1 MGYKVITSSGSG
13 SWTVPSYVHKVKIMM
28 LGAGG
33 GGGGAAAY
41 SDGTRFRSGG
51 GGGGGACVHFEL
63 DVAPGSSISY
73 VVGAKGSGGNYSVNL
88 GLVKGGRGG
97 DGGATSCTYNDI
109 TYSVEGGHGGNA
121 GIISDDGISGGEGG
135 AGGSEGTY
143 SKYSWKSG
151 GYSGGGAGSSG
162 SGYGAGSVG
171 NGSCGGGGGG
181 IYSNAYN
188 MVKDVYHNSPLGGQ
202 GIIADVE
209 SDTYYGFMDGYLG
222 TGGAGGT
229 AGLRSGNVTAVAGGD
244 GGNGVIIIQYSEL
257 HAIKSGSGTWSTPN
271 GVFRLLNVAIIGAGG
286 GGGGSIKSRLSDN
299 TREGGGGGGGGSV
312 LYSVNT
318 YPGKSWSY
326 SVGSGGS
333 GGRGISNLNTDY
345 ITGNPG
351 GDGGETTFMGNTMS
365 GGKGGGAG
373 YKTQSGE
380 GDGSGGAGGAANS
393 SLGSPSPGGSGG
405 AGWRSGS
412 GYGAGSSVQNA
423 GGGGGGIGNA
433 AAHNFASGEGYTP
446 NTPSSTS
453 IDASEG
459 GKNGQYGTG
468 GGGDSGFD
476 SSGKYGVGGRGGDG
490 LILIEYPLAVDT
502 VSFTIESTNGIAND
516 PRNNGSESTHL
527 TVTVP
532 IGATYAVVDEYD
544 TPQGGRDGY
553 VKVTYDGQTIYMIPV
568 SSNIGYGN
576 PDWTSKSGTISSSTT
591 VSVTY
596 SKVTYSGTVHLG
608 TKYAKFRIIYP
619 SSYAGE
625 YTSDKVIE
633 YQYQDRVDVD
643 WTGGTTIE
651 TVSPYVQRVYTHP
664 NTNVEEAYYS
674 DLYSQTEGDGKYMD
688 AFSCDIYPYPRESPK
703 PTSYTEY
710 YRAAVSFNANG
721 GKLAAGTS
729 NFTTDWD
736 TSQYI
741 SADLPS
747 NPTRT
752 NYIFKGW
759 AINNSNPDPEDDPD
773 VYPGE
778 STHSFYFGIVNL
790 YAIWEGIDCPVTV
803 IVRNYAYK
811 LQNFP
816 LIYGYWSNENEGEKA
831 NTMEIS
837 PRGTSTIPVK
847 YNGRIWGEISDEYYD
862 EPRPDAVYK
871 SIVWDKDNNAI
882 SFPYQVTTTDVK
894 IYLQLYPYNV
904 TIKFYKNDG
913 TTDVYTYK
921 GGSDGNLY
929 VYDGI
934 DFPKYSDMNLGANST
949 DNTKVCIGWS
959 TDASASIPDYADG
972 YNGYVVESTSPGDV
986 TVSLYA
992 VWGEVVTVYFDPYND
1007 SNSDTVYSIKTN
1019 PATGRLIST
1028 PPTPTP
1034 LDLDWAFS
1042 GWKCTQVSYFNTPR
1056 SSSEVAG
1063 YSFRGVGK
1071 ELWFFGIYTQRK
1083 YYPVVFVDN
1092 LDSPASIAKCMKNEK
1107 PVLNWSDTIKTDDG
1121 KNFNP
1126 SAKSWQPYQ
1135 SSQIFEAG
1143 YSEQVKLNKII
1154 NVFYCSGAPI
1164 YSDDNIHMAVSCGE
1178 YGIIDL
1184 GDIQDISDSYSA
1196 MLTTIPIAPFGYSGT
1211 FCMDRGVQRSL
1222 SVGIVRVSPVSP
1234 DDYNPD
1240 SRRWSNS
1247 KWISM
1252 LKAMTDRWQMMTDG
1266 VRLFMYIPKEK
1277 AHNVVA
1283 LDSKYSLDAKGL
1295 INGGMTSVNAYISQ
1309 LPLSY
1314 SSDSVHKISLSM
1326 TFRVGTIYP
1335 KPPVIK
1341 MTAVTLKVGSKTKV
1355 IQYPSN
1361 SYSALPRCPAELLDE
1376 SAELFLGW
1384 YKGSSTELKYPGDPF
1399 SIDGTGIVL
1408 NAEIVKYNEGGHTY
1422 TPSSTGGYEFTLT
1435 VPDGIS
1441 YSSAVIVAVG
1451 GGGAGGSPIS
1461 FKELHLTH
1469 GTTGKRH
1476 FISSGGGGGGSGYV
1490 MTRIVDMTG
1499 VRSLFMSFGKG
1510 GTPVDMKDGNSG
1522 GRTVVRI
1529 GDMNGKVI
1537 VSAKGGEGGKVGRNG
1552 GAGGKGYNSGG
1563 IGGHPSKYT
1572 INGLDI
1578 TVDFINAMN
1587 GAGTDGYG
1595 LAGANVILERNT
1607 EAYLYYSGGGG
1618 GGAPIRLGNKTDSNG
1633 NESTGSGHG
1642 GDGRKLAN
1650 DSANTDGTFG
1660 GGGGGA
1666 GGPKTLGGNE
1676 TAGKGGDGYVFIIM
1690 RK

>member
-33 GGGGAAAY
+33 GGGGAAALTDNT
-41 SDGTRFRSGG
+41 SFNSGG
-51 GGGGGACVHFEL
+51 GGGGGASVYFEW
-63 DVAPGSSISY
+63 DVTPGSSISY
-73 VVGAKGSGGNYSVNL
+73 VIGSGGTGGS
-88 GLVKGGRGG
+88 GLVGGSPGPVSG
-97 DGGATSCTYNDI
+97 SNGKDGGATSCTYKGT
-109 TYSVEGGHGGNA
+109 TYSAEGGRGGGGA
-121 GIISDDGISGGEGG
+121 TALSGSGESGGAGG

-181 IYSNAYN
+181 IYSSAYN
-188 MVKDVYHNSPLGGQ
+188 MVKDVYHKSPLGGQ
-202 GIIADVE
+202 GVRIDIEGDAH
-209 SDTYYGFMDGYLG
+209 YQFMDGYLG
-222 TGGAGGT
+222 TGGAGGP
-229 AGLRSGNVTAVAGGD
+229 AGFKSGNITAIAGGD

-257 HAIKSGSGTWSTPN
+257 HAIKSGSGTWSTPS

-351 GDGGETTFMGNTMS
+351 GDGGETTFMGNIMS

-393 SLGSPSPGGSGG
+393 SLGYPSPGGSGG
-405 AGWRSGS
+405 AGWSSGS

-453 IDASEG
+453 MDASEG

-476 SSGKYGVGGRGGDG
+476 SSGEYGVGGRGGDG

-516 PRNNGSESTHL
+516 PRNNGSESTYL

-553 VKVTYDGQTIYMIPV
+553 VKVTYDEQTIYMIPV

-608 TKYAKFRIIYP
+608 IKYAKFRIIYP

-664 NTNVEEAYYS
+664 DTNVEEAFYS
-674 DLYSQTEGDGKYMD
+674 PLYSQTEGDGKYMD
-688 AFSCDIYPYPRESPK
+688 AFSCDIYPYPGESPK

-710 YRAAVSFNANG
+710 YRVRINFDANG
-721 GKLAAGTS
+721 GTLAAGTS
-729 NFTTDWD
+729 EFISEWN
-736 TSQYI
+736 TSQDIYV
-741 SADLPS
+741 DLPPH
-747 NPTRT
+747 PTRT
-752 NYIFKGW
+752 NYAFKGW
-759 AINNSNPDPEDDPD
+759 SINNNNPDPEDDPD
-773 VYPGE
+773 VYPSE
-778 STHSFYFGIVNL
+778 SGHYFHFGDVIL
-790 YAIWEGIDCPVTV
+790 YA
-803 IVRNYAYK
+803 
-811 LQNFP
+811 
-816 LIYGYWSNENEGEKA
+816 
-831 NTMEIS
+831 M
-837 PRGTSTIPVK
+837 
-847 YNGRIWGEISDEYYD
+847 WG
-862 EPRPDAVYK
+862 V
-871 SIVWDKDNNAI
+871 AI
-882 SFPYQVTTTDVK
+882 
-894 IYLQLYPYNV
+894 
-904 TIKFYKNDG
+904 
-913 TTDVYTYK
+913 
-921 GGSDGNLY
+921 
-929 VYDGI
+929 
-934 DFPKYSDMNLGANST
+934 
-949 DNTKVCIGWS
+949 
-959 TDASASIPDYADG
+959 
-972 YNGYVVESTSPGDV
+972 
-986 TVSLYA
+986 
-992 VWGEVVTVYFDPYND
+992 TVYFDPYND
-1007 SNSDTVYSIKTN
+1007 SNSDTVYSIKTD
-1019 PATGRLIST
+1019 PVTDRLIST

-1034 LDLDWAFS
+1034 LDLNWAFS

-1056 SSSEVAG
+1056 SSSEVAA
-1063 YSFRGVGK
+1063 YSFRGVGT
-1071 ELWFFGIYTQRK
+1071 ELWFFGTYTQRK

-1092 LDSPASIAKCMKNEK
+1092 LYSPTIAKCMKNEK

-1121 KNFNP
+1121 ENFNP

-1135 SSQIFEAG
+1135 SSQIFETG
-1143 YSEQVKLNKII
+1143 YSGQVKLNKII
-1154 NVFYCSGAPI
+1154 NVFYRSGAPI
-1164 YSDDNIHMAVSCGE
+1164 YSDDNIHMAISCGK

-1222 SVGIVRVSPVSP
+1222 SVGIVRVSPASP
-1234 DDYNPD
+1234 DDSSTD
-1240 SRRWSNS
+1240 SKRWSNS

-1252 LKAMTDRWQMMTDG
+1252 LRAMTDRWQMMTDG
-1266 VRLFMYIPKEK
+1266 VRLFMYVPKEK

-1283 LDSKYSLDAKGL
+1283 LDSKYSLDTDGS
-1295 INGGMTSVNAYISQ
+1295 INGGTTSVNAYIAQ

-1335 KPPVIK
+1335 KPPVIE

-1361 SYSALPRCPAELLDE
+1361 SYSALPRCPAGMLDE
-1376 SAELFLGW
+1376 SVQIFYAW
-1384 YKGSSTELKYPGDPF
+1384 KVSTTPTIQMYPGDAF
-1399 SIDGTGIVL
+1399 FVGLDAMTLTALYTDLKSKDCDLYTSES
-1408 NAEIVKYNEGGHTY
+1408 AMTY
-1422 TPSSTGGYEFTLT
+1422 TVDAKSGKTHVT
-1435 VPDGIS
+1435 IC
-1441 YSSAVIVAVG
+1441 AVG
-1451 GGGAGGSPIS
+1451 GGGAGAVGTILKTIS
-1461 FKELHLTH
+1461 VHVH
-1469 GTTGKRH
+1469 GAY
-1476 FISSGGGGGGSGYV
+1476 INPLNAGGGGGGSGYLSS
-1490 MTRIVDMTG
+1490 RKIPISKGDK
-1499 VRSLFMSFGKG
+1499 LYIKLGKG
-1510 GTPVDMKDGNSG
+1510 GQTKSASG
-1522 GRTVVRI
+1522 EKTSVYLGET
-1529 GDMNGKVI
+1529 NGKLI
-1537 VSAKGGEGGKVGRNG
+1537 VYADG
-1552 GAGGKGYNSGG
+1552 GAGGKSGKTGGSGG
-1563 IGGHPSKYT
+1563 AGFKSG
-1572 INGLDI
+1572 
-1578 TVDFINAMN
+1578 
-1587 GAGTDGYG
+1587 GAGGYPFVSKGSDYPDKVKIIASMDGDGAPEAYG
-1595 LAGANVILERNT
+1595 LGGVSSTYDVASVHYIRGGAGGGGAPPRVGTAEGMGGSGLELRDSSRSVDGT
-1607 EAYLYYSGGGG
+1607 LGGGG
-1618 GGAPIRLGNKTDSNG
+1618 GGTWGT
-1633 NESTGSGHG
+1633 
-1642 GDGRKLAN
+1642 GDG
-1650 DSANTDGTFG
+1650 F
-1660 GGGGGA
+1660 
-1666 GGPKTLGGNE
+1666 
-1676 TAGKGGDGYVFIIM
+1676 GKGGDGYVCLFWE
-1690 RK
+1690 

>member
-1 MGYKVITSSGSG
+1 MGRVVFTSGSG
-13 SWTVPSYVHKVKIMM
+13 EWTTPS
-28 LGAGG
+28 
-33 GGGGAAAY
+33 
-41 SDGTRFRSGG
+41 
-51 GGGGGACVHFEL
+51 
-63 DVAPGSSISY
+63 
-73 VVGAKGSGGNYSVNL
+73 
-88 GLVKGGRGG
+88 
-97 DGGATSCTYNDI
+97 
-109 TYSVEGGHGGNA
+109 
-121 GIISDDGISGGEGG
+121 
-135 AGGSEGTY
+135 GTY
-143 SKYSWKSG
+143 
-151 GYSGGGAGSSG
+151 
-162 SGYGAGSVG
+162 
-171 NGSCGGGGGG
+171 
-181 IYSNAYN
+181 
-188 MVKDVYHNSPLGGQ
+188 DL
-202 GIIADVE
+202 
-209 SDTYYGFMDGYLG
+209 T
-222 TGGAGGT
+222 
-229 AGLRSGNVTAVAGGD
+229 VT
-244 GGNGVIIIQYSEL
+244 L
-257 HAIKSGSGTWSTPN
+257 
-271 GVFRLLNVAIIGAGG
+271 IGAGG
-286 GGGGSIKSRLSDN
+286 GGGGSAI
-299 TREGGGGGGGGSV
+299 REANKVVGGGGGGGGACTKFSITT
-312 LYSVNT
+312 S
-318 YPGKSWSY
+318 PGLTWSY
-326 SVGSGGS
+326 SVGVGGS
-333 GGRGISNLNTDY
+333 GGTAAANDGGNGAVV
-345 ITGNPG
+345 GNPG
-351 GDGGETTFMGNTMS
+351 SNGGETLFGIYKVS
-365 GGKGGGAG
+365 GGSPGSGGAEALPIIHDAIGGEGGKGGKSPSTIYDGGKGGNLGKAG
-373 YKTQSGE
+373 VGL
-380 GDGSGGAGGAANS
+380 GAAIPTS
-393 SLGSPSPGGSGG
+393 GTYPSE
-405 AGWRSGS
+405 
-412 GYGAGSSVQNA
+412 A
-423 GGGGGGIGNA
+423 GGGGGGLGSSANTIYSYVKNLGYEPKTYAPTSN
-433 AAHNFASGEGYTP
+433 SG
-446 NTPSSTS
+446 
-453 IDASEG
+453 AEG
-459 GKNGQYGTG
+459 GKPGSYGTG
-468 GGGDSGFD
+468 GCGAQGYMNGRYGTGG
-476 SSGKYGVGGRGGDG
+476 KGGDG
-490 LILIEYPLAVDT
+490 LIVIEYEPIESVRFTVRPTNCQVGESGTIASTRDVVLDVPKGTEYT
-502 VSFTIESTNGIAND
+502 VSSVTGQDDIRYKIAISHPTVSYFEDIYVLAMEGYEVEPISPSSATLNSNTVLNVNGY
-516 PRNNGSESTHL
+516 L
-527 TVTVP
+527 
-532 IGATYAVVDEYD
+532 ATYTGTIYKNKYPNFKVNLRYSGFVEYTSNSTSFSYKMGDRIDVDWGPGYATYEVEDQYHRRKNIHGGTNKQSIKYYKKTQFDIEISDSGDANNLMGYNCVVNPDPKDPPLSSVVDEY
-544 TPQGGRDGY
+544 R
-553 VKVTYDGQTIYMIPV
+553 
-568 SSNIGYGN
+568 
-576 PDWTSKSGTISSSTT
+576 

-596 SKVTYSGTVHLG
+596 DPNGGTLPSGTNIVN
-608 TKYAKFRIIYP
+608 TEW
-619 SSYAGE
+619 STSE
-625 YTSDKVIE
+625 YVSIE
-633 YQYQDRVDVD
+633 L
-643 WTGGTTIE
+643 
-651 TVSPYVQRVYTHP
+651 PPHP
-664 NTNVEEAYYS
+664 VKN
-674 DLYSQTEGDGKYMD
+674 
-688 AFSCDIYPYPRESPK
+688 
-703 PTSYTEY
+703 
-710 YRAAVSFNANG
+710 
-721 GKLAAGTS
+721 
-729 NFTTDWD
+729 
-736 TSQYI
+736 
-741 SADLPS
+741 
-747 NPTRT
+747 

-759 AINNSNPDPEDDPD
+759 IKDNSTPTAEDDPD
-773 VYPGE
+773 IYPWE
-778 STHSFYFGIVNL
+778 SHHSFRYGMNRM
-790 YAIWEGIDCPVTV
+790 YAIWEGIDCSVTV

-811 LQNFP
+811 LPNFP
-816 LIYGYWSNENEGEKA
+816 LILGYWSDENEEEKA

-837 PRGTSTIPVK
+837 PRGTSKIPVK
-847 YNGRIWGEISDEYYD
+847 YNGRIWGEISNKYNGEL
-862 EPRPDAVYK
+862 RPDTVYE
-871 SIVWDKDNNAI
+871 SIVWDKDGKVI

-929 VYDGI
+929 VYDDI

-1034 LDLDWAFS
+1034 PDLDWAFS

-1063 YSFRGVGK
+1063 YSFRGVGT

-1121 KNFNP
+1121 ENFNP

-1234 DDYNPD
+1234 DDNNKD

-1252 LKAMTDRWQMMTDG
+1252 LRAMTDRWQMMTDG
-1266 VRLFMYIPKEK
+1266 VRLFMYVPKGK

-1283 LDSKYSLDAKGL
+1283 LNSKYSLTDGH
-1295 INGGMTSVNAYISQ
+1295 INGGMTSVNAYIAQ

-1376 SAELFLGW
+1376 STELFLGW

-1399 SIDGTGIVL
+1399 NIDGAGIVL

-1435 VPDGIS
+1435 VPDGVS
-1441 YSSAVIVAVG
+1441 YSSAVITAVG

-1461 FKELHLTH
+1461 FKELQLTH

>member
-1 MGYKVITSSGSG
+1 MAMKIITSGSG
-13 SWTVPSYVHKVKIMM
+13 SWTVPSGVKTVKVTM
-28 LGAGG
+28 
-33 GGGGAAAY
+33 
-41 SDGTRFRSGG
+41 
-51 GGGGGACVHFEL
+51 
-63 DVAPGSSISY
+63 
-73 VVGAKGSGGNYSVNL
+73 
-88 GLVKGGRGG
+88 
-97 DGGATSCTYNDI
+97 
-109 TYSVEGGHGGNA
+109 
-121 GIISDDGISGGEGG
+121 
-135 AGGSEGTY
+135 
-143 SKYSWKSG
+143 
-151 GYSGGGAGSSG
+151 
-162 SGYGAGSVG
+162 
-171 NGSCGGGGGG
+171 
-181 IYSNAYN
+181 
-188 MVKDVYHNSPLGGQ
+188 
-202 GIIADVE
+202 
-209 SDTYYGFMDGYLG
+209 
-222 TGGAGGT
+222 
-229 AGLRSGNVTAVAGGD
+229 
-244 GGNGVIIIQYSEL
+244 
-257 HAIKSGSGTWSTPN
+257 
-271 GVFRLLNVAIIGAGG
+271 IGAGG
-286 GGGGSIKSRLSDN
+286 GGGGSAKGSDQCY
-299 TREGGGGGGGGSV
+299 EGGGGGGGACTQFTMEVSSGS
-312 LYSVNT
+312 
-318 YPGKSWSY
+318 SY
-326 SVGSGGS
+326 SYTIGTGGNGGKGKTTAVQGGGIVGEAGGDGGATTFGSYYVNGGKPGTGGLVYGSTKNNGKGGAGGSGGS
-333 GGRGISNLNTDY
+333 SPSTI
-345 ITGNPG
+345 
-351 GDGGETTFMGNTMS
+351 F
-365 GGKGGGAG
+365 
-373 YKTQSGE
+373 
-380 GDGSGGAGGAANS
+380 SGGAGGA
-393 SLGSPSPGGSGG
+393 GGKD
-405 AGWRSGS
+405 GS
-412 GYGAGSSVQNA
+412 GYGHGGSVLNA
-423 GGGGGGIGNA
+423 GGGGGGIGDSTIYNYATNA
-433 AAHNFASGEGYTP
+433 GYSPYTDSSANAS
-446 NTPSSTS
+446 
-453 IDASEG
+453 AQEG
-459 GKNGQYGTG
+459 GKPGHYGTG

-476 SSGKYGVGGRGGDG
+476 SGNYGVGGKGGDG
-490 LILIEYPLAVDT
+490 LIILKYSLAVDT
-502 VSFTIESTNGIAND
+502 VSFTISSKNGIVKD
-516 PRNNGSESTHL
+516 PRIDNSERTSV
-527 TVTVP
+527 TVSVP
-532 IGATYAVVDEYD
+532 IGATYSVIKEQDDSYNGKTGEVEIRYD
-544 TPQGGRDGY
+544 AE
-553 VKVTYDGQTIYMIPV
+553 VIYSIPV
-568 SSNIGYGN
+568 SSNKGYGN
-576 PDWTSKSGTISSSTT
+576 PVWTSKSGTISSSTT
-591 VSVTY
+591 ISVTY
-596 SKVTYSGTVHLG
+596 SKNIYSGTVYLG
-608 TKYAKFRIIYP
+608 IKYKKFRIRSP
-619 SSYAGE
+619 SDYAGE
-625 YTSDKVIE
+625 YESDKEIL
-633 YQYQDRVDVD
+633 YYYGDYLDVD

-664 NTNVEEAYYS
+664 NTNVEEVEYVS
-674 DLYSQTEGDGKYMD
+674 LPSQTGGDGKTMD
-688 AFSCDIYPYPRESPK
+688 AQNSNIFPDPRKSPK

-721 GKLAAGTS
+721 GTLAAGTS
-729 NFTTDWD
+729 NFTTDWN
-736 TSQYI
+736 TSQDIY
-741 SADLPS
+741 ADLPS
-747 NPTRT
+747 HPTRT

-759 AINNSNPDPEDDPD
+759 AINNSNPDPKDDPD
-773 VYPGE
+773 VYPNE
-778 STHSFYFGIVNL
+778 SGHYFHFGDVIL
-790 YAIWEGIDCPVTV
+790 YAIWEGIDCSVTV

-811 LQNFP
+811 LPNFP
-816 LIYGYWSNENEGEKA
+816 LILGYWSDENEEEKA

-847 YNGRIWGEISDEYYD
+847 YNGRIWGEISNKYNGEL
-862 EPRPDAVYK
+862 RPDTVYE
-871 SIVWDKDNNAI
+871 SIVWDKDGKVI

-894 IYLQLYPYNV
+894 IYLHLYPYNV

-929 VYDGI
+929 VYDDI

-1019 PATGRLIST
+1019 PATGRLISI

-1034 LDLDWAFS
+1034 PDLDWAFS

-1056 SSSEVAG
+1056 SSSEVAA
-1063 YSFRGVGK
+1063 YSFRGVGT
-1071 ELWFFGIYTQRK
+1071 ELWFFGVYTQRK

-1121 KNFNP
+1121 ENFDP

-1135 SSQIFEAG
+1135 SSQIFEIG

-1154 NVFYCSGAPI
+1154 NVFYRSGAPN

-1234 DDYNPD
+1234 DDNNKD

-1252 LKAMTDRWQMMTDG
+1252 LRAMTDRWQMMTDG

-1335 KPPVIK
+1335 KPPVIE

-1441 YSSAVIVAVG
+1441 YSSAVITAVG

-1510 GTPVDMKDGNSG
+1510 GTPVNMKDGNSG

-1529 GDMNGKVI
+1529 GDANGKVI

-1552 GAGGKGYNSGG
+1552 GAGGRGYNSGG

-1642 GDGRKLAN
+1642 GDGRKLVN

>member
-1 MGYKVITSSGSG
+1 MGYRVITSSGSG
-13 SWTVPSYVHKVKIMM
+13 SWTVPSHVHKLKIMM

-51 GGGGGACVHFEL
+51 GGGGGACVYFEL

-73 VVGAKGSGGNYSVNL
+73 VVGAKGSMGNGSVNS

-97 DGGATSCTYNDI
+97 DGGATSCTYKGI

-121 GIISDDGISGGEGG
+121 GIISDGAASGGEGG

-143 SKYSWKSG
+143 SKYIWKSG

-171 NGSCGGGGGG
+171 NSSYGGGGGG
-181 IYSNAYN
+181 IYSSAYN

-202 GIIADVE
+202 GVNVDIVE
-209 SDTYYGFMDGYLG
+209 HYSLMDAYLG

-229 AGLRSGNVTAVAGGD
+229 AGNRSGNAAAIAGGY
-244 GGNGVIIIQYSEL
+244 GGDGVIIIQYSEL
-257 HAIKSGSGTWSTPN
+257 HAITSGSSTWSTPD
-271 GVFRLLNVAIIGAGG
+271 GVFRLLGVAIIGAGG
-286 GGGGSIKSRLSDN
+286 GGGGSIKSKSSDN
-299 TREGGGGGGGGSV
+299 TREGGGGGGGASV
-312 LYSVNT
+312 LYSANT
-318 YPGKSWSY
+318 YPGKQYPY
-326 SVGSGGS
+326 SVGDGGS

-345 ITGNPG
+345 ITGNSGEDG
-351 GDGGETTFMGNTMS
+351 GDTTFMGITMP
-365 GGKGGGAG
+365 GGKGGGGG

-380 GDGSGGAGGAANS
+380 GDGSGGAGGKKGFIIS
-393 SLGSPSPGGSGG
+393 TGLGTGDPGGSGG

-423 GGGGGGIGNA
+423 GGGGGGIGRMA
-433 AAHNFASGEGYTP
+433 YDYVSGNGFTP

-453 IDASEG
+453 IAASEG

-476 SSGKYGVGGRGGDG
+476 SSGRYGVGGRGGNG

-502 VSFTIESTNGIAND
+502 VSFTISSENGIVKD
-516 PRNNGSESTHL
+516 PRIDNSERTSV
-527 TVTVP
+527 TVLVP
-532 IGATYAVVDEYD
+532 IGATYSVIKEQDDSYNGKTGEVEIRYDE
-544 TPQGGRDGY
+544 GI
-553 VKVTYDGQTIYMIPV
+553 IYSIPV
-568 SSNIGYGN
+568 SSDKGYGN
-576 PDWTSKSGTISSSTT
+576 PVWTSKSGTISSSTT
-591 VSVTY
+591 ISVTY
-596 SKVTYSGTVHLG
+596 SKNIYSGTVYLG
-608 TKYAKFRIIYP
+608 KKYKKFRIRSP
-619 SSYAGE
+619 SDYAGE
-625 YTSDKVIE
+625 YDETDKEIL
-633 YQYQDRVDVD
+633 YYYGDYLDVD

-664 NTNVEEAYYS
+664 DTRSEKVEYVS
-674 DLYSQTEGDGKYMD
+674 LPSQTGGDGKTMD
-688 AFSCDIYPYPRESPK
+688 AQNSNIFPDPFSSPK
-703 PTSYTEY
+703 PDSYTEY

-721 GKLAAGTS
+721 GTLAAGTS
-729 NFTTDWD
+729 NFTTDWN
-736 TSQYI
+736 TSQDIY
-741 SADLPS
+741 ADLPS
-747 NPTRT
+747 HPTRT

-759 AINNSNPDPEDDPD
+759 AINNSNPDPKDDPD
-773 VYPGE
+773 VYPNE
-778 STHSFYFGIVNL
+778 SGHYFHFGDVIL
-790 YAIWEGIDCPVTV
+790 YAIWEGIDCSVTV

-811 LQNFP
+811 LPNFP

-831 NTMEIS
+831 NQMEIS
-837 PRGTSTIPVK
+837 PRGTSYIPVK
-847 YNGRIWGEISDEYYD
+847 YNGRIWGEISNKYNGEL
-862 EPRPDAVYK
+862 RPDTVYK
-871 SIVWDKDNNAI
+871 SIVWDKDDKVI

-959 TDASASIPDYADG
+959 TDASASVPDYADG

-1007 SNSDTVYSIKTN
+1007 SNSNTVYSIKTN

-1034 LDLDWAFS
+1034 PDLDWAFS

-1063 YSFRGVGK
+1063 YSFRGVGT

-1121 KNFNP
+1121 ENFNP

-1154 NVFYCSGAPI
+1154 NVFYCSGAPN

-1234 DDYNPD
+1234 DDNNKD

-1252 LKAMTDRWQMMTDG
+1252 LRAMTDRWQMMTDG
-1266 VRLFMYIPKEK
+1266 VRLFMYVPNGK

-1283 LDSKYSLDAKGL
+1283 LNSKYSLTDGH
-1295 INGGMTSVNAYISQ
+1295 INGGTTSVNAYIAQ

-1335 KPPVIK
+1335 KPPEIK

-1376 SAELFLGW
+1376 SSQIFIAW
-1384 YKGSSTELKYPGDPF
+1384 RIDTSTTLVYPGDPF
-1399 SIDGTGIVL
+1399 IVGSNAMTLTAYYIDY
-1408 NAEIVKYNEGGHTY
+1408 NAGDCDVYTTEGSTTY
-1422 TPSSTGGYEFTLT
+1422 TVT
-1435 VPDGIS
+1435 VGSGKTHVTIC
-1441 YSSAVIVAVG
+1441 AIG
-1451 GGGAGGSPIS
+1451 GGGAGARGTSIKSIKQSQSGVTVYP
-1461 FKELHLTH
+1461 LTA
-1469 GTTGKRH
+1469 
-1476 FISSGGGGGGSGYV
+1476 GGAGGGSGYLHAR
-1490 MTRIVDMTG
+1490 RISVAEGDKLYIKLG
-1499 VRSLFMSFGKG
+1499 RG
-1510 GTPVDMKDGNSG
+1510 GQSYSASG
-1522 GRTVVRI
+1522 ERTVVSF
-1529 GDMNGKVI
+1529 DDANGKVI
-1537 VSAKGGEGGKVGRNG
+1537 VSAKEGAGGTSSTVGGTGGAGYKSG
-1552 GAGGKGYNSGG
+1552 GAGGYPYISKKSDYPNDVKYINSIDGSGAPGTFGLGGANDQNWAGG
-1563 IGGHPSKYT
+1563 ISY
-1572 INGLDI
+1572 
-1578 TVDFINAMN
+1578 FW
-1587 GAGTDGYG
+1587 
-1595 LAGANVILERNT
+1595 
-1607 EAYLYYSGGGG
+1607 GGGG
-1618 GGAPIRLGNKTDSNG
+1618 GGAAPPRVGKVEG
-1633 NESTGSGHG
+1633 MGGSGVKLK
-1642 GDGRKLAN
+1642 DSSRKM
-1650 DSANTDGTFG
+1650 DGTFG

-1666 GGPKTLGGNE
+1666 SAVAGSF
-1676 TAGKGGDGYVFIIM
+1676 GKGGDGYVCLIWE
-1690 RK
+1690 

>member
-1 MGYKVITSSGSG
+1 MGYRVITSSGSG

-51 GGGGGACVHFEL
+51 GGGGGACVYFEL

-73 VVGAKGSGGNYSVNL
+73 VVGAKGSMGNGSVNS

-97 DGGATSCTYNDI
+97 DGGATSCTYNGI

-121 GIISDDGISGGEGG
+121 GIISDGAASGGEGG

-143 SKYSWKSG
+143 SKYIWKSG

-171 NGSCGGGGGG
+171 NSSYGGGGGG
-181 IYSNAYN
+181 IYSSAYN

-202 GIIADVE
+202 GVNVDIVE
-209 SDTYYGFMDGYLG
+209 HYSLMDAYLG

-229 AGLRSGNVTAVAGGD
+229 AGNRSGNAAAIAGGY
-244 GGNGVIIIQYSEL
+244 GGDGVIIIQYSEL
-257 HAIKSGSGTWSTPN
+257 HAITSGSSTWSTPD
-271 GVFRLLNVAIIGAGG
+271 GVFRLLGVVIIGAGG
-286 GGGGSIKSRLSDN
+286 GGGGSIKSKSSDN
-299 TREGGGGGGGGSV
+299 TREGGGGGGGASV
-312 LYSVNT
+312 LYSANT
-318 YPGKSWSY
+318 YPGKQYPY
-326 SVGSGGS
+326 SVGDGGS
-333 GGRGISNLNTDY
+333 GGRGISNPNIDY
-345 ITGNPG
+345 ITGNSGEDG
-351 GDGGETTFMGNTMS
+351 GDTTFMGITMP
-365 GGKGGGAG
+365 GGKGGGGG

-380 GDGSGGAGGAANS
+380 GDGSGGAGGKKGFHIS
-393 SLGSPSPGGSGG
+393 TGLGTGDPGGSGG
-405 AGWRSGS
+405 AGWSSGS

-423 GGGGGGIGNA
+423 GGGGGGIGRMA
-433 AAHNFASGEGYTP
+433 YDYASGNGFTP

-453 IDASEG
+453 IAASDG

-476 SSGKYGVGGRGGDG
+476 SSGRYGVGGRGGNG

-502 VSFTIESTNGIAND
+502 VSFTISSENGIVKD
-516 PRNNGSESTHL
+516 PRLDNSERTSV
-527 TVTVP
+527 TVLVP
-532 IGATYAVVDEYD
+532 IGATYSVIKEQDDSYNGKTGEVEIRYDE
-544 TPQGGRDGY
+544 G
-553 VKVTYDGQTIYMIPV
+553 VIYSIPV
-568 SSNIGYGN
+568 SSDKGYGN
-576 PDWTSKSGTISSSTT
+576 PVWTSKSGTISSSTT
-591 VSVTY
+591 ISVTY
-596 SKVTYSGTVHLG
+596 SKNIYSGTVYLG
-608 TKYAKFRIIYP
+608 TKYKKFRIRSP
-619 SSYAGE
+619 SDYAGE
-625 YTSDKVIE
+625 YDVTDKEIL
-633 YQYQDRVDVD
+633 YYYGDYLDVD
-643 WTGGTTIE
+643 WTGGTTVE
-651 TVSPYVQRVYTHP
+651 TISQYVQRVYTHP
-664 NTNVEEAYYS
+664 DTRSEEVEYVS
-674 DLYSQTEGDGKYMD
+674 LPSQTGGDGKTMD
-688 AFSCDIYPYPRESPK
+688 AQNSNIFPDPFSSPK
-703 PTSYTEY
+703 PDSYTEY
-710 YRAAVSFNANG
+710 YRVRINFDANG
-721 GKLAAGTS
+721 GTLAAGTS
-729 NFTTDWD
+729 EFTSDWS
-736 TSQYI
+736 TSQDIY
-741 SADLPS
+741 ADLPS
-747 NPTRT
+747 HPTRT

-759 AINNSNPDPEDDPD
+759 AINNSNPDPKDDPD
-773 VYPGE
+773 ISPNE
-778 STHSFYFGIVNL
+778 SGHYFHFGDVIL
-790 YAIWEGIDCPVTV
+790 YAIWEGIDCSVTV

-831 NTMEIS
+831 NQMEIAS
-837 PRGTSTIPVK
+837 RGTSIIPVK
-847 YNGRIWGEISDEYYD
+847 YNGRIWGEISNKYNGEL
-862 EPRPDAVYK
+862 RPDTVYE
-871 SIVWDKDNNAI
+871 SIVWDKDDKAI

-894 IYLQLYPYNV
+894 IYLVLYPYNV

-921 GGSDGNLY
+921 GGSDSNLY

-959 TDASASIPDYADG
+959 TDANASVPDYADG

-1007 SNSDTVYSIKTN
+1007 SNSNTVYSIKTN

-1056 SSSEVAG
+1056 SSSEVAA
-1063 YSFRGVGK
+1063 YSFRGVGT
-1071 ELWFFGIYTQRK
+1071 ELWFFGTYTQRK

-1143 YSEQVKLNKII
+1143 YSKQVKLNKII
-1154 NVFYCSGAPI
+1154 NVFYCSGAPN

-1234 DDYNPD
+1234 DDNNKD

-1252 LKAMTDRWQMMTDG
+1252 LRAMTDRWQMMTDG
-1266 VRLFMYIPKEK
+1266 VRLFMYVPNGK

-1283 LDSKYSLDAKGL
+1283 LNSKYSLTDGH
-1295 INGGMTSVNAYISQ
+1295 INGGTTSVNAYIAQ

-1335 KPPVIK
+1335 KPPEIK

-1361 SYSALPRCPAELLDE
+1361 SYSALPRCPAGMLDE
-1376 SAELFLGW
+1376 SVQIFYAW
-1384 YKGSSTELKYPGDPF
+1384 KVSTTPTIQMYPGDAF
-1399 SIDGTGIVL
+1399 FVGLDAMTLTALYTDLKSKDCDLYTSES
-1408 NAEIVKYNEGGHTY
+1408 AMTY
-1422 TPSSTGGYEFTLT
+1422 TVNAKSGKTHVT
-1435 VPDGIS
+1435 IC
-1441 YSSAVIVAVG
+1441 AVG
-1451 GGGAGGSPIS
+1451 GGGAGAVGTIL
-1461 FKELHLTH
+1461 KTVRVRVH
-1469 GTTGKRH
+1469 GEY
-1476 FISSGGGGGGSGYV
+1476 INPLNAGGGGGGSGYLSS
-1490 MTRIVDMTG
+1490 RKIPISEGDK
-1499 VRSLFMSFGKG
+1499 LYIKLGKG
-1510 GTPVDMKDGNSG
+1510 GQTKSASGERTSVYLGETDG
-1522 GRTVVRI
+1522 
-1529 GDMNGKVI
+1529 KLI
-1537 VSAKGGEGGKVGRNG
+1537 VYADG
-1552 GAGGKGYNSGG
+1552 GAGGKSGKTGGSGG
-1563 IGGHPSKYT
+1563 AGFKSG
-1572 INGLDI
+1572 
-1578 TVDFINAMN
+1578 
-1587 GAGTDGYG
+1587 GAGGYPFVSKETDYPNNVKIIASMDGDGAPEAYG
-1595 LAGANVILERNT
+1595 LGGVSSTDDVASVHYIRGGAGGGGAPPRVGTAEGMGGSGLELRDSSRSVDGT
-1607 EAYLYYSGGGG
+1607 LGGGG
-1618 GGAPIRLGNKTDSNG
+1618 GGTWGT
-1633 NESTGSGHG
+1633 
-1642 GDGRKLAN
+1642 GDG
-1650 DSANTDGTFG
+1650 F
-1660 GGGGGA
+1660 
-1666 GGPKTLGGNE
+1666 
-1676 TAGKGGDGYVFIIM
+1676 GKGGDGYVCLFWE
-1690 RK
+1690 